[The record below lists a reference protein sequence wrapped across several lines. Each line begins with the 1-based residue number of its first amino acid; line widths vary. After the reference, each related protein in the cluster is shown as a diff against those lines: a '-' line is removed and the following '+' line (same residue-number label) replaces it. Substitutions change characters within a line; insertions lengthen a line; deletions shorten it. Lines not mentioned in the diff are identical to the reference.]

1 MAKKNQLSEYIYFK
15 IIGEP
20 SQNEMKNMAET
31 EKARVEKQ
39 QQDLGEKGLKQK
51 EEQLK
56 KANEENEVSYTY
68 IYVSVKLDI

>member
-1 MAKKNQLSEYIYFK
+1 
-15 IIGEP
+15 
-20 SQNEMKNMAET
+20 MKNMAET
-31 EKARVEKQ
+31 EKERVEKQ
-39 QQDLGEKGLKQK
+39 HQDLGEKGLKQK